1 MAEPGRALS
10 SVLAEIRARFRA
22 AGLDTPDLDAR
33 LLVAEAAGL
42 DPDRIVLGAD
52 RTLSADESGRADAFA
67 ARRLAGEPVGRI
79 LGRREFWGL
88 DFRLSADTL
97 EPRPDT
103 ETLVEATLARA
114 PDPQAPLR
122 FADIGTGTGAI
133 AVALLTEWPNAVALA
148 VDIAPGALATARENA
163 AAAGVAARFLPVV
176 ADFAAPLGA
185 GLDFVVSNP
194 PYIRTAEIGRLSEE
208 VRRFDPVRA
217 LDGGADGLAPYRL
230 IANEAFRAL
239 RHDGHLL
246 VEIGWDQ
253 EGDVRS
259 ILDAAGF
266 TRIETRL
273 DLGGRARVVSG
284 RRSGSA

>member
-1 MAEPGRALS
+1 MLS
-10 SVLAEIRARFRA
+10 VVLADVRARFRA

-42 DPDRIVLGAD
+42 DPDRIVLGGD
-52 RTLSADESGRADAFA
+52 RPLDADECARAEALA

-88 DFRLSADTL
+88 TFRLSADTL

-103 ETLVEATLARA
+103 ETLVEAALALVR
-114 PDPQAPLR
+114 DRQALLR
-122 FADIGTGTGAI
+122 FADVGTGTGAI
-133 AVALLTEWPNAVALA
+133 AVALLTELPNAAALA
-148 VDIAPGALATARENA
+148 IDLAPGALATARENA
-163 AAAGVAARFLPVV
+163 VAAGVGSRFFPAV
-176 ADFAAPLGA
+176 ADFATTLAV
-185 GLDFVVSNP
+185 GLDFVISNP
-194 PYIRTAEIGRLSEE
+194 PYIRTAEIGRLAEE
-208 VRRFDPVRA
+208 VRRFDPLRA
-217 LDGGADGLAPYRL
+217 LDGGADGLEPYRL

-259 ILDAAGF
+259 ILGAAGF
-266 TRIETRL
+266 VEIGTRF

-284 RRSGSA
+284 RRPGSAER